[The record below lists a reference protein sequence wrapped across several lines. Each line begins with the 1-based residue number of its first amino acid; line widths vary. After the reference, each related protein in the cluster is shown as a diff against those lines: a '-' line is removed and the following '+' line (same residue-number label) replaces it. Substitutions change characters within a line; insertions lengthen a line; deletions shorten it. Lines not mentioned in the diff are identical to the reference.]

1 MITDLSN
8 EKKDFTLIKTSENK
22 DVLKQKLLTAD
33 VFERTKVT
41 GLKDLISEAQDI
53 EITLDFITYG
63 SNLVKKL
70 ISKVLPK
77 L

>member
-33 VFERTKVT
+33 VFEKTKVT
-41 GLKDLISEAQDI
+41 GLKDLIEEAKDI

-63 SNLVKKL
+63 SNLVKKV
-70 ISKVLPK
+70 ISKFLPK